1 MRNDY
6 RVGRRQ
12 VSFVCDVGLW
22 ELVRVRAVAGGV
34 SVTSVIVGLLEG
46 FVEEG
51 SSSSVVDWGAVF
63 AAGVKPVRGVP
74 VPVVV
79 DPLEEIA

>member
-1 MRNDY
+1 
-6 RVGRRQ
+6 
-12 VSFVCDVGLW
+12 
-22 ELVRVRAVAGGV
+22 
-34 SVTSVIVGLLEG
+34 VIVGLLEG
-46 FVEEG
+46 FVEG
-51 SSSSVVDWGAVF
+51 GSSSSSVVDWGAVF

>member
-1 MRNDY
+1 
-6 RVGRRQ
+6 
-12 VSFVCDVGLW
+12 
-22 ELVRVRAVAGGV
+22 
-34 SVTSVIVGLLEG
+34 VTSVIVGLLEG
-46 FVEEG
+46 FVEGG